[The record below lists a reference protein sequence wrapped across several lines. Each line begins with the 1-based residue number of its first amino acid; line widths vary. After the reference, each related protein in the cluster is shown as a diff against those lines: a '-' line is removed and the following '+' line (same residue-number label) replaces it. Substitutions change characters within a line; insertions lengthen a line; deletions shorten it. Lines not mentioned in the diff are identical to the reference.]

1 MTAISELCMDA
12 VGWVDGL
19 AQADADTAIQALDQV
34 ISVLRRDPRMSA
46 LTGEANLG
54 EAITAISEALAAEAS
69 KGTRKS
75 RRQADAETNVR
86 D

>member
-1 MTAISELCMDA
+1 MTGISELCRDA

-19 AQADADTAIQALDQV
+19 AQADADTAIKALDQV
-34 ISVLRRDPRMSA
+34 IAVIRRDPRMSA
-46 LTGEANLG
+46 LTGEANL
-54 EAITAISEALAAEAS
+54 SEALAAEAN

-75 RRQADAETNVR
+75 RRQANAETNVR

>member
-1 MTAISELCMDA
+1 MTAISQLCRDA

-34 ISVLRRDPRMSA
+34 IAVLRRDPRMSA

-69 KGTRKS
+69 KGHP
-75 RRQADAETNVR
+75 
-86 D
+86 